1 MNQILIRIT
10 APWFVAGVVV
20 DSQGN
25 KRAAPII
32 HYMKNLSICRIF
44 RYSNKRGW
52 KAEILLEKDSPYA
65 QKT

>member
-10 APWFVAGVVV
+10 APWFIAGVVV

-32 HYMKNLSICRIF
+32 GYMRNMTINGIF

-52 KAEILLEKDSPYA
+52 KAEILLEKG
-65 QKT
+65 K